1 MHIHTHL
8 TSDYPVALEPRG
20 LRQLYPAKQHCHR
33 KHRPQTQTD
42 AVDNA
47 CVSPLKFLCGN
58 LAPNMIVLGG
68 QAFGKWSGHKGGAL
82 KNGIGTV
89 IKETPESSLALLS
102 CEDIHL

>member
-1 MHIHTHL
+1 
-8 TSDYPVALEPRG
+8 
-20 LRQLYPAKQHCHR
+20 
-33 KHRPQTQTD
+33 
-42 AVDNA
+42 
-47 CVSPLKFLCGN
+47 
-58 LAPNMIVLGG
+58 MIVLGG